1 MALLVKIAPKLFA
14 FQEQRDSIFI
24 IEKYKGGNIIQT
36 VAFDNKILICKV
48 SAILHALIMTLWT
61 HFGIE
66 ILNGSFFYVFKCLY
80 SFRLLSSLIKTL
92 PAGLNFRSYV
102 ETSIASLK

>member
-1 MALLVKIAPKLFA
+1 MVVTNSGY
-14 FQEQRDSIFI
+14 EQRDSIFI

-48 SAILHALIMTLWT
+48 SAILHALITTLWT

-66 ILNGSFFYVFKCLY
+66 MDEWNGFFM
-80 SFRLLSSLIKTL
+80 SSSVCTALGCY
-92 PAGLNFRSYV
+92 PV
-102 ETSIASLK
+102 